1 MFKANFE
8 RVCALRGVAP
18 TAVLRSLGMNAST
31 YSGWTDESVPRQSTL
46 KKLAD
51 YLNCSIDDLTADE
64 PIPKKETLPAETE
77 SAPDAIDLDSYPDYV
92 RECLET
98 ALQIPPERR
107 GDFLRLAREIAKTF
121 EPRE

>member
-1 MFKANFE
+1 M
-8 RVCALRGVAP
+8 AP
-18 TAVLRSLGMNAST
+18 AT
-31 YSGWTDESVPRQSTL
+31 YSCWTDDTVPRRATL
-46 KKLAD
+46 LKLSEC
-51 YLNCSIDDLTADE
+51 LNCSIDDLTSDE